1 MKWWLRRHVPP
12 LWGAWV
18 ACQWVAWAVAWM
30 IARIR
35 SSRAGGPVAAPG
47 RSFYRTAA
55 WLRLR
60 FDALAANK
68 ARKGGVVWC
77 EVCRTEDAAVYQV
90 DHIIPRAVRP
100 DLELDPGNLRVCC
113 GDCNQGKGARYQG
126 RDDRPV
132 RRRRW
137 A

>member
-1 MKWWLRRHVPP
+1 
-12 LWGAWV
+12 
-18 ACQWVAWAVAWM
+18 M

-68 ARKGGVVWC
+68 ARNGGVVWC